1 MIRIAVVNLKGGS
14 GKTTTAGMLAA
25 AFHET
30 GLSTLGVDADGENKS
45 LQGWQVAADLPFPVT
60 TQAVAN
66 LHTVLPGVIGDRF
79 EVVVCDTP
87 PMQAQKGTVLSAM
100 RWATHVIVPLA
111 PSPIERDRLPAVK
124 ELLEESATLRA
135 DGRPPYFA
143 AFLIKCKARSASPA
157 VYRELIEEDDKIPVL
172 KAQVPD
178 RERFVQA
185 WGSPIKRAS
194 LTAFG
199 DAAMELME
207 LGD

>member
-14 GKTTTAGMLAA
+14 GKTTTTGMLAA
-25 AFHET
+25 AFHES
-30 GLSTLGVDADGENKS
+30 GFPTLGVDADGENKS
-45 LQGWQVAADLPFPVT
+45 LQGWQEAADLPFPVT
-60 TQAVAN
+60 TQAVSN
-66 LHTVLPGVIGDRF
+66 LHVVLPGVIGDRF
-79 EVVVCDTP
+79 EVAVCDTP
-87 PMQAQKGTVLSAM
+87 PMKAQRGTVLSAL
-100 RWATHVIVPLA
+100 RWCTHAIVPLA
-111 PSPIERDRLPAVK
+111 PSPVERDRLPAVK
-124 ELLEESATLRA
+124 ELLDEAASLRP

-157 VYRELIEEDDKIPVL
+157 VYRELIEEEDKIPVL

-185 WGSPIKRAS
+185 WGSPIRRAS

-207 LGD
+207 LGN

>member
-14 GKTTTAGMLAA
+14 GKTTTSGMLAA
-25 AFHET
+25 AFHES
-30 GLSTLGVDADGENKS
+30 GFATLGVDADGENKS

-87 PMQAQKGTVLSAM
+87 PMKAQKGTVLSAM

-111 PSPIERDRLPAVK
+111 PSPIERDRLGAVK
-124 ELLEESATLRA
+124 DLIEESATLRP

-143 AFLIKCKARSASPA
+143 AFLIKCKARSASPG
-157 VYRELIEEDDKIPVL
+157 VNRQLIWEEHKIPVL
-172 KAQVPD
+172 KAQAPD
-178 RERFVQA
+178 WDRYMQA

-194 LTAFG
+194 LSAFG